1 MHQFCQRYDLLI
13 TPTVAILS
21 FAAGAPAP
29 KRHMLPPP
37 TVVAAGSRICPEFV
51 GAIVPCREGPTYHEV
66 DEIQEIVSRKRLSR
80 MGEIDHARPF
90 PSPRKCRIILTT
102 SGRHDQYPDS
112 RDHGARPMARPPT
125 LWFDRG
131 TLLLHPPP
139 PGKAWIDYAT
149 WDDRVERFRLP
160 ALHYRRVVETLYAEG
175 TRLVDHAPA
184 FGPLPLVPAL
194 EMTPYP
200 HQQAALTAWLT
211 AGRLG
216 VVVLP
221 TGAGKT
227 YLAQLALQATQQS
240 TLIVVPTLDLLHQ
253 WYAHLLA
260 AFPDAPVGLLG
271 GGAHDRT
278 PLLVATYDSAAIHAE
293 ALGNQYALLIFDEC
307 HHLPS
312 AFTRVI
318 AEYSL
323 ALYRLGL
330 TATPER
336 SDGTHADLQTLIG
349 PEVYRTSAAALTGT
363 VLAPHRVVRLTVRL
377 SPRERQRYDALLE
390 MRNRFLQSCGIHLGS
405 VAGWQA
411 FVRASA
417 RSRAGR
423 RAMLAHREARNLAFG
438 TAGKLRVLADLLA
451 EHHLARTL
459 IFTEDN
465 AMVYRI
471 SREYLIPAITHH
483 TPVKERHDILQR
495 FRTGEYS
502 VLVTSRVLNEGVDV
516 PEASIAILLSGT
528 GSRRE
533 FVQRLGR
540 IVRRREGKQAVMYE
554 VVAEATSEEQVAR
567 RRRQGT
573 RVRSYPQLDSL
584 EPGLLAAEGG
594 DETLYQ

>member
-1 MHQFCQRYDLLI
+1 
-13 TPTVAILS
+13 
-21 FAAGAPAP
+21 
-29 KRHMLPPP
+29 
-37 TVVAAGSRICPEFV
+37 
-51 GAIVPCREGPTYHEV
+51 
-66 DEIQEIVSRKRLSR
+66 
-80 MGEIDHARPF
+80 
-90 PSPRKCRIILTT
+90 
-102 SGRHDQYPDS
+102 
-112 RDHGARPMARPPT
+112 MARPPM
-125 LWFDRG
+125 LSFDRG

-139 PGKAWIDYAT
+139 PGKAWIEFAT
-149 WDDRVERFRLP
+149 WDDRVERFRIP
-160 ALHYRRVVETLYAEG
+160 AMHYRRLIEALGAEG
-175 TRLVDHAPA
+175 TPLLDKAPE
-184 FGPLPLVPAL
+184 FGALALVPAL

-200 HQQAALTAWLT
+200 HQRSALEAWLT
-211 AGRLG
+211 AGRIG

-227 YLAQLALQATQQS
+227 YLAQLAIQATQCS
-240 TLIVVPTLDLLHQ
+240 TLIVVPTLDLMHQ

-271 GGAHDRT
+271 GGAHDST
-278 PLLVATYDSAAIHAE
+278 PLLVATYDSAAIAAE
-293 ALGNQYALLIFDEC
+293 ALGNKYALLVFDEC

-323 ALYRLGL
+323 APYRLGL

-336 SDGTHADLQTLIG
+336 SDGKHADLQTLIG
-349 PEVYRTSAAALTGT
+349 PEVYRTSVAALSGT
-363 VLAPHRVVRLTVRL
+363 VLAAHRVVRLTVRL
-377 SPRERQRYDALLE
+377 SQGERQRYDALLE
-390 MRNRFLQSCGIHLGS
+390 TRNRFLQQCGIRLGS

-423 RAMLAHREARNLAFG
+423 RAVLAHREARGLAFG

-451 EHHLARTL
+451 QHHPARTL

-465 AMVYRI
+465 AMVYRVA
-471 SREYLIPAITHH
+471 RDYLIPAITHH

-516 PEASIAILLSGT
+516 PEASVAIVLSGT

-540 IVRRREGKQAVMYE
+540 IVRRREGKRAVLYE
-554 VVAEATSEEQVAR
+554 VVAEATSEEQVSR

-573 RVRSYPQLDSL
+573 RGRSYPQIDSL
-584 EPGLLAAEGG
+584 APGLLAAEGG
-594 DETLYQ
+594 DETLYQRSRPVREDH